1 LSILVFT
8 DNPNV
13 LETRLVIKELQERG
27 VKIHFLAPWDINLPE
42 FPDITF
48 DAAYVPSNMLH
59 RGSTFELLHRL
70 LILRE
75 LEKKS
80 KVVNPVDSMLH
91 YSKETLTL
99 KLYNTNILTPKTLAT
114 ENIDEAF
121 RFASGLLKSKR
132 DVVIKPICKARGIG
146 VVKLS
151 GIRSRG
157 DLLQFLAWYSREH
170 AEGVYYLQEY
180 IPNKG
185 HDLRILIVDGEV
197 VGREKRYNPDDF
209 RYNVS
214 VGGSA
219 EAFNDPVYD
228 KLALE
233 VANRAELK
241 IAGIDILP
249 SENDEPYVLEANCF
263 PGYKALMDATG
274 IPVHVIIA
282 DYLQNLT

>member
-1 LSILVFT
+1 M
-8 DNPNV
+8 N
-13 LETRLVIKELQERG
+13 ELRERG
-27 VKIHFLAPWDINLPE
+27 VEIRFLAPWDINLPD

-91 YSKETLTL
+91 YSD
-99 KLYNTNILTPKTLAT
+99 ILTPKTLAT
-114 ENIDEAF
+114 ENIDKAF
-121 RFASGLLKSKR
+121 IFASCLLEAGR
-132 DVVIKPICKARGIG
+132 DVVIKPICKARGVG

-170 AEGVYYLQEY
+170 AEGVFYLQEY

-185 HDLRILIVDGEV
+185 HDIRILIVDGEV
-197 VGREKRYNPDDF
+197 VGRERRYNPDDF

-219 EAFNDPVYD
+219 EAFNDPIYD

-233 VANRAELK
+233 VANLSELK

-249 SENDEPYVLEANCF
+249 GENGKPYVLEANCF

>member
-1 LSILVFT
+1 
-8 DNPNV
+8 
-13 LETRLVIKELQERG
+13 VIKELQERG

-121 RFASGLLKSKR
+121 KFASGLLKSKR

-151 GIRSRG
+151 GIRNQG

-180 IPNKG
+180 IQNKG